1 MDRKGVHGQ
10 RNEKQAQING
20 LKNLLEQSDHDILE
34 AIESVFACDNLL
46 DVPQVIID
54 AGKSIA
60 GIVKQRVEWRKE
72 IRRLT
77 AEIEAEK
84 DA

>member
-1 MDRKGVHGQ
+1 MDEQ

-46 DVPQVIID
+46 DVPQVIMTPGNPSP
-54 AGKSIA
+54 ASSSSAWSGA
-60 GIVKQRVEWRKE
+60 
-72 IRRLT
+72 RRF
-77 AEIEAEK
+77 AA
-84 DA
+84 

>member
-1 MDRKGVHGQ
+1 MDEQ

-34 AIESVFACDNLL
+34 AIESVFVRDNLL

-54 AGKSIA
+54 AGESIA

>member
-1 MDRKGVHGQ
+1 MDEQ

-77 AEIEAEK
+77 AEIETEK